1 MLLCAYRHR
10 FHCSLMSIHV
20 FVKHDVIHCLFIL
33 CLFCYIFHMLFY
45 NKFKRQTNRTVSCLS
60 SVGLEGH
67 TSQGNVRLMVLCFS
81 TVSVREKDFHTK
93 MLPLVNI
100 WFTVGHEVLA
110 KISSVVWS
118 HTNTHILRTHVQAEH
133 VKDIIIIIFAV
144 KNFDV
149 GIICW

>member
-60 SVGLEGH
+60 SVWLEGH
-67 TSQGNVRLMVLCFS
+67 TSQGNRYGQWCC
-81 TVSVREKDFHTK
+81 VSVQFLFGKRISIQKCYHSSTSDLQLVTNFLRKFLRWFGHTQTHTHFKDTCARG
-93 MLPLVNI
+93 
-100 WFTVGHEVLA
+100 T
-110 KISSVVWS
+110 
-118 HTNTHILRTHVQAEH
+118 
-133 VKDIIIIIFAV
+133 
-144 KNFDV
+144 
-149 GIICW
+149 C